1 MSAKQK
7 KPSPELYKYN
17 LDSDSNACMMSI
29 EATVSL
35 GGATVAVTPILLW
48 DGKEGVHVGVSL
60 HLL

>member
-1 MSAKQK
+1 
-7 KPSPELYKYN
+7 
-17 LDSDSNACMMSI
+17 MMSI